1 MSLRS
6 QDYAELSADSYKKPD
21 ARDGDED
28 GSISVGGV
36 TYKVIDYMDR
46 PSGYQGTIY
55 QCMDTNEIVVA
66 HRGTEFD
73 KGLKAAIQD
82 GIWTDGS
89 MVTQRVNH
97 QANDAIELTKR
108 ALDFAQQYAARNPSG
123 VPPEVSVTGHSL
135 GGTLAEITAHHF
147 NLRGETFN
155 AYGAASL
162 DRRIPEG
169 GDHVVNHVMAG
180 DAVSSASPHYGQVRI
195 YATRHDIDVLTSH
208 GYSKEHSLSGGHGA
222 LGAAKAMASD
232 HFMTNF
238 LNRDSDGMPH
248 RSVLRDPQARL
259 FAQQDMNMI
268 AAYRH
273 DVQALRMGITVG
285 ARGLQGLAEDAIDAA
300 RGPLA
305 AGEPAK
311 RALSTSEAPRMTT
324 LEQARQTLTPLAS
337 TASDQRLDAANV
349 DTWTA
354 NLHSTA
360 HVPEPNVARGV
371 VAASPANVPP
381 SEPVNA
387 PAAMLRP
394 FGDPTHPQHG
404 MYTELEKLLPAGT
417 SPERLTQATATC
429 HQVGIDK
436 PQDLASIIGSGNTIL
451 FTSRSAVCQIGEMN
465 MGQPAPSIQQTMQ
478 QVRQFDQ
485 QHEQHHVQFHS
496 QQAQANTH
504 SQQGQTPVG
513 R

>member
-1 MSLRS
+1 
-6 QDYAELSADSYKKPD
+6 
-21 ARDGDED
+21 
-28 GSISVGGV
+28 
-36 TYKVIDYMDR
+36 MDR

-55 QCMDTNEIVVA
+55 QCIDTGEVVVA

-73 KGLKAAIQD
+73 KSLKAAIQD
-82 GIWTDGS
+82 GVIADGG
-89 MVTQRVNH
+89 MVVKRANS
-97 QANDAIELTKR
+97 QANDAIELTRR
-108 ALDFAQQYAARNPSG
+108 ALEHARSYAIEKN
-123 VPPEVSVTGHSL
+123 VPAPEVTVTGHSL
-135 GGTLAEITAHHF
+135 GGTLAEITAHHL
-147 NLRGETFN
+147 NLHGETFN
-155 AYGAASL
+155 AYGAVSL

-169 GDHVVNHVMAG
+169 GDKVINHVMAG

-208 GYSKEHSLSGGHGA
+208 GYSKEYSLSGRHGA
-222 LGAAKAMASD
+222 LGAAKDLAGD

-259 FAQQDMNMI
+259 FAQQDMDMI

-273 DVQALRMGITVG
+273 DVGALRMGITVG
-285 ARGLQGLAEDAIDAA
+285 ARGLQGLAEDAVDAA

-311 RALSTSEAPRMTT
+311 RTLSASEAPWMTA

-337 TASDQRLDAANV
+337 TASDQRLDAATV

-354 NLHSTA
+354 NLRSPV
-360 HVPEPNVARGV
+360 HVPETNVARGV
-371 VAASPANVPP
+371 VAAPLSLEPTTATAAP

-387 PAAMLRP
+387 PAARLRP
-394 FGDPTHPQHG
+394 FGDPAHPQHG

-436 PQDLASIIGSGNTIL
+436 PRDLASIIGSGNTIL
-451 FTSRSAVCQIGEMN
+451 FTSRSTVCQIGEMN

-478 QVRQFDQ
+478 QVQQFDQ
-485 QHEQHHVQFHS
+485 HQQQHHAQFQTQQS
-496 QQAQANTH
+496 QVHAQT
-504 SQQGQTPVG
+504 QQGPTLSG